1 MSLSSFEKI
10 VKRCLAH
17 LPKDDYPA
25 LDTRKFV
32 STWISF
38 VLDQSQTSM
47 RSMIQRLN
55 IGKINVNLSTF
66 SKASK
71 NRSPEVFKNLWLR
84 LCKEANKIDKR
95 GEKVK
100 DIFPLDSTIISLTS
114 KLLWQQEIYQVKLF
128 SGTNVERK
136 LNLNK
141 K

>member
-10 VKRCLAH
+10 AKRCLAH

-71 NRSPEVFKNLWLR
+71 NRGSLGIMVINLTNHR
-84 LCKEANKIDKR
+84 MRREALYVDGQN
-95 GEKVK
+95 
-100 DIFPLDSTIISLTS
+100 
-114 KLLWQQEIYQVKLF
+114 W
-128 SGTNVERK
+128 
-136 LNLNK
+136 
-141 K
+141 